1 MKGQANP
8 ETLTGRIQDAL
19 TDEFELQA
27 AIVGRCGQL
36 TDSEYGNARHV
47 LERLVR
53 EGRAESRFTP
63 DHRYMS
69 GGITEYRR
77 KQ

>member
-8 ETLTGRIQDAL
+8 DTLTGRIQRAL
-19 TDEFELQA
+19 TDEFEPQA

-36 TDSEYGNARHV
+36 TDSEYVNARLV
-47 LERLVR
+47 LERLAR

-63 DHRYMS
+63 DHRYLS
-69 GGITEYRR
+69 GGHTEYRR